1 MDCSRSDEDYDD
13 DDFNDDEKP
22 VLTTKG
28 KVLKRKRNRNHTV
41 EEKELA
47 TLCKESHTQA
57 AVCHQRLIVI

>member
-1 MDCSRSDEDYDD
+1 MSDHMDCSRSDEDYDD

-47 TLCKESHTQA
+47 TLCKESHTQ
-57 AVCHQRLIVI
+57 RLIVI